1 MNDPYTSKVDAARRL
16 AELRQGRE
24 ESVQPED
31 ADGLE
36 FEPEATDAAYSILS
50 ADRQRKVM
58 VEFRLL
64 GGNAKALA
72 YSYLVALDID
82 PSDAIR
88 MDFSGYTVT
97 ISGRNLRSLFEGLV
111 SQRVA
116 VVREMDPLQA
126 QATAAPG
133 AAIVTGIEIKPL
145 E

>member
-24 ESVQPED
+24 EPAQPED

-50 ADRQRKVM
+50 ADRQQKRM

-72 YSYLVALDID
+72 YSYMVAAEFD
-82 PSDAIR
+82 PSEGIR
-88 MDFSGYTVT
+88 LDFSGYAVT
-97 ISGRNLRSLFEGLV
+97 ITGRNLRSLFEGLV
-111 SQRVA
+111 AQRVA
-116 VVREMDPLQA
+116 VVRQMDELQA
-126 QATAAPG
+126 EATAQPG
-133 AAIVTGIEIKPL
+133 AAIVTGIEIKPV